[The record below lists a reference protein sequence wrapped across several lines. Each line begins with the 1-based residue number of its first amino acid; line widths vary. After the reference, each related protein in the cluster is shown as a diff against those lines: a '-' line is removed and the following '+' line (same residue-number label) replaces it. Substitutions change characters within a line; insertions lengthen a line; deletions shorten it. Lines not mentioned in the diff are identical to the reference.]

1 MAQQIINTG
10 ANANDGT
17 GEPLREAFTAV
28 NDNFTEIYT
37 AGPVGT
43 DVRIV
48 GNTITTLQINQN
60 LTLKP
65 NGIGKIQANAT
76 IIPSVNLVY
85 DLGSVTQQWDS
96 VYAGYFI
103 GNGALLTGISGGN
116 ASNSFSTISANG
128 VAIVAN
134 SSTGVLTLTPGN
146 NITIVGSAGTDT
158 VTFGVSSS
166 PVFSGNVTSGNFL
179 TGGTVSATG
188 NITGAN
194 LRTTGSISTA
204 GNITANN
211 IVFSGNLIGNISTN
225 GNVTAGNVIATQAII
240 AASDITSAG
249 NITGGYIFGN
259 GAFLTGISGGTGNYS
274 NANVSAFLPT
284 YTGNVSAA
292 YFIGNGSQLT
302 SVTGANVT
310 GIVPRAN
317 IANVAYSVDAAN
329 IVGNI
334 ANATYA
340 EYANLA
346 YYAFGNGVI
355 GSVSSANTAN
365 IANVAY
371 SVAGANVT
379 GTVANATYAVSAGSA
394 GSANT
399 ANTANIANIANV
411 AYSVAGANVSG
422 TVANATNAQFANLAY
437 YAFGNGIIGSV
448 ATANTANTA
457 NIANVAYSVSGAN
470 VVGAVANAT
479 YAVSAGS
486 ANTANIANIA
496 NVAYSVAGA
505 NVSGTVAN
513 ATNAQYANLA
523 YFAYGNGI
531 VGQISTTSNII
542 GGNISTVGNVTGN
555 FFIGNGSQLTGV
567 VATDIGVLANLSV
580 TGNAQIGNVRTAGQV
595 SATGNVTTGNYFVGN
610 GAFIT
615 GIVASAGS
623 ELLNG
628 SSSVRI
634 GGANANVTVSVNAV
648 SNVAVF
654 TTGGMSTTG
663 NIIANANVLAN
674 GQISALGNVT
684 GNYIFGNGALLTGV
698 ITSVANINN
707 GTSNVTV
714 VSSGGNITV
723 GVNGSGN
730 VVVFANTGA
739 YVDGVVS
746 ASGNITANYFIGN
759 GSQLTGVTASSVNAS
774 ALTGNTL
781 SSNVL
786 YSSLTQVGNL
796 ANLSVVGN
804 TISGNLSTAGVVSA
818 AGNITANYFIGN
830 GSQLTGIDATSI
842 QNGNSNVKVYAN
854 GNVSTSISG
863 ISNVV
868 VVSDTGQY
876 VTGLISATGNIF
888 GANVSTGILS
898 ATGNATAGNVL
909 TGGVISA
916 TSTII
921 SAANITGANLITS
934 GLATVTG
941 NITGGNLLT
950 SGVIS
955 AAGNITGGNLSA
967 VSLVINNIASD
978 DSSYVTIEDGLTVV
992 GEILA
997 AGNVTGSNVNTNNI
1011 VGTGLTITS
1020 TGLLNLAPT
1029 GNITANAKNINNL
1042 ADPVQDQDA
1051 ATKAYVDTVA
1061 QGLDPKAS
1069 VAYATAATLPA
1080 YVYNNGTAGVGAT
1093 ITGSATGL
1101 LTIDGTAPTVG
1112 DRVLI
1117 KNETSTNAPYNGIY
1131 TVTTNSAGSAYVLT
1145 RATDFNQ
1152 ASEIPSAF
1160 TFVEYGTI
1168 NGDTGWVCSTNA
1180 PVVVGT
1186 TDIVFVQFSGAGSY
1200 TANTAAGLS
1209 LIGSQFNAKVDE
1221 NTTSFDGSGNIIV
1234 KAGANLTTPNIGAA
1248 TGTSLSVTGNIRV
1261 GNIVIPSS
1269 GNINVANVNI
1279 VNLAS
1284 PVANTDAATKAYV
1297 DSQAGNV
1304 SGNVIGNLIPLG
1316 TPSDSSLTTNV
1327 AYPGW
1332 TTATFVT
1339 DGLDDLNQVAL
1350 NIAQNTFVGQASL
1363 SGTPLSGPSPTT
1375 VAFTGSYIGN
1385 VNSHLW
1391 NFGDGTT
1398 STSANPSKTYS
1409 NVSGG
1414 QFTVTYTAF
1423 NTNGTF
1429 GGNAANGAKGSVSS
1443 FTATNYITLYT
1454 PTPVSAFTVANASI
1468 DTGSSAQISNAS
1480 QYANYFELYWGDGSA
1495 NVNFANGWTTQSHVY
1510 TNSANTDS
1518 RYGIVL
1524 TATSNTAG
1532 PANVSTV
1539 SSTSFVKVYSPQSPA
1554 FTANTLSVINYAA
1567 TSGGVVSFR
1576 NDTPGTPGTTAVY
1589 GAQQL
1594 YNWQWGDSTANS
1606 NINIQSGLAGN
1617 PGAANITHTFALSA
1631 GQQSAGTTVNYT
1643 ANLWLY
1649 TGYSTSPFKASNVTI
1664 TVEPEVRANFSGT
1677 ANTPSDASGATA
1689 QTGYIYTDYNG
1700 NNRAVFSFENTSQL
1714 ANLYNWSFGDSTFAN
1729 GISNTA
1735 NVNKTYTSTG
1745 SYTVAL
1751 TANGTPG
1758 TTAQSNTQTRTNYIT
1773 IAANPAAPGALSTKT
1788 ISMST
1793 ASEGTSP
1800 LLAAGATDNSGGNI
1814 PTAGLSVTRY
1824 VTATPVIS
1832 TTASSANTST
1842 TGTLTALVNNTAS
1855 GNTPFTVGTSNT
1867 GTFTNLVVSQDAD
1880 AHSVIS
1886 ASYPTGFYKVFSA
1899 YVSKSLASLST
1910 GYSDYKLSHSTTGN
1924 TNATGFVKD
1933 NLTATPTLSNASVT
1947 MTQTTAGTFRYI
1959 SGVPY
1964 YNTGS
1969 PAISINSLA
1978 VSNLTGQTYR
1988 STSTPVTVLSG
1999 TNYESTSG
2007 SIISTQTKTYAQID
2021 GASSML
2027 TGGIP
2032 NANVGIASAY
2042 TLGNLAI
2049 SINGSAQAVATLGAN
2064 IINVNGTSATIQLPT
2079 KIQVYSTALTGFDE
2093 SNIAVAAGL
2102 GSVYTDNAIRISGIG
2117 SGNTPAFSNS
2127 TNFYTANAWSGA
2139 VTMTGTD
2146 EAVVRWGTLKHF
2158 NSADFSTGYLP
2169 VGPDLVTG
2177 RSGIQYF
2184 TFAFRRATMASFDII
2199 LTTTTGIAGLWV
2211 AAPGTTID
2219 KSGFTSPT
2227 PGYPGPT
2234 STLNGWL
2241 TGYQQYNG
2249 AGVPGDSATGGNP
2262 AGTNGCA
2269 LTGAD
2274 VIPLNTAIS
2283 NQRYTMTL
2291 GSQNSSNSTG
2301 NNVLIRI
2308 GLSSGQTLTSVA
2320 IGLPT

>member
-17 GEPLREAFTAV
+17 GEPLRQAFTAV
-28 NDNFTEIYT
+28 NENFTEIYT

-65 NGIGKIQANAT
+65 NGIGLIQANAT
-76 IIPSVNLVY
+76 VVPSVNLVY
-85 DLGSVTQQWDS
+85 DLGSPTKQWDS
-96 VYAGYFI
+96 VYAGYFV
-103 GNGALLTGISGGN
+103 GNGALLTGIAGGN
-116 ASNSFSTISANG
+116 AGNSFSTIAANG
-128 VAIVAN
+128 VNIVAN

-146 NITIVGSAGTDT
+146 NVTIIGSAGSDT
-158 VTFGVSSS
+158 VTFGISSS
-166 PVFSGNVTSGNFL
+166 PSFSGNVTGGNFL
-179 TGGTVSATG
+179 TSGRISTAG
-188 NITGAN
+188 NITGTN
-194 LRTTGSISTA
+194 LRATGAISTA

-211 IVFSGNLIGNISTN
+211 VVFLGNLFGNIS
-225 GNVTAGNVIATQAII
+225 TAGNVIAGNVISTQAIV
-240 AASDITSAG
+240 AASGITSAG
-249 NITGGYIFGN
+249 NI
-259 GAFLTGISGGTGNYS
+259 SGNY
-274 NANVSAFLPT
+274 F
-284 YTGNVSAA
+284 
-292 YFIGNGSQLT
+292 
-302 SVTGANVT
+302 
-310 GIVPRAN
+310 
-317 IANVAYSVDAAN
+317 
-329 IVGNI
+329 
-334 ANATYA
+334 
-340 EYANLA
+340 
-346 YYAFGNGVI
+346 FGNGV
-355 GSVSSANTAN
+355 
-365 IANVAY
+365 
-371 SVAGANVT
+371 
-379 GTVANATYAVSAGSA
+379 
-394 GSANT
+394 
-399 ANTANIANIANV
+399 
-411 AYSVAGANVSG
+411 
-422 TVANATNAQFANLAY
+422 F
-437 YAFGNGIIGSV
+437 
-448 ATANTANTA
+448 
-457 NIANVAYSVSGAN
+457 
-470 VVGAVANAT
+470 
-479 YAVSAGS
+479 
-486 ANTANIANIA
+486 
-496 NVAYSVAGA
+496 
-505 NVSGTVAN
+505 
-513 ATNAQYANLA
+513 
-523 YFAYGNGI
+523 
-531 VGQISTTSNII
+531 
-542 GGNISTVGNVTGN
+542 
-555 FFIGNGSQLTGV
+555 LTGV
-567 VATDIGVLANLSV
+567 I
-580 TGNAQIGNVRTAGQV
+580 
-595 SATGNVTTGNYFVGN
+595 
-610 GAFIT
+610 
-615 GIVASAGS
+615 ASAGP
-623 ELLNG
+623 EILYG
-628 SSSVRI
+628 CSSVRI
-634 GGANANVTVSVNAV
+634 NGANANATISINSI

-654 TTGGMSTTG
+654 STGGMSTIG
-663 NIIANANVLAN
+663 NITANIDVLAN

-684 GNYIFGNGALLTGV
+684 GNYIFGNGALLTGI

-707 GTSNVTV
+707 GTSNITV
-714 VSSGGNITV
+714 LSSGSNITV
-723 GVNGSGN
+723 GVNGTGN
-730 VVVFANTGA
+730 VAVFANTGA
-739 YVDGVVS
+739 YVNGVVS
-746 ASGNITANYFIGN
+746 ASGNVTANYFIGN
-759 GSQLTGVTASSVNAS
+759 GSQLTGVTAAGVNAA
-774 ALTGNTL
+774 ALTGTTL

-804 TISGNLSTAGVVSA
+804 TVGGNFITTGIVSA
-818 AGNITANYFIGN
+818 AGNVTANYFIGN
-830 GSQLTGIDATSI
+830 GSQLTGIDSTTI

-868 VVSDTGQY
+868 VVSSTGQY
-876 VTGLISATGNIF
+876 VSGVISATGNIL
-888 GANVSTGILS
+888 GNNVNTGVLS
-898 ATGNATAGNVL
+898 ATGNVVAGNLNAAGLSLSSNVVSDLNVTSNIAGGNISTPGLLSTADFSISGKVTGNLIPSANISYNLGNATNAFKDLYLSGNSIYIGDQTISSNATGITVGSGNVAGNNINAANAITAGVISASGNATAGNVL
-909 TGGVISA
+909 TGGLISA
-916 TSTII
+916 T
-921 SAANITGANLITS
+921 
-934 GLATVTG
+934 
-941 NITGGNLLT
+941 
-950 SGVIS
+950 
-955 AAGNITGGNLSA
+955 GNITGGNLSA
-967 VSLVINNIASD
+967 VNLVINNIASD
-978 DSSYVTIEDGLTVV
+978 DSSYVTVDDGLTVI

-997 AGNVTGSNVNTNNI
+997 AGNITGSNVNTNNI
-1011 VGTGLTITS
+1011 VGSGLTITS
-1020 TGLLNLAPT
+1020 TGALNLVPT
-1029 GNITANAKNINNL
+1029 GNITVNARNINNL

-1051 ATKAYVDTVA
+1051 ATKSYVDVVA

-1069 VAYATAATLPA
+1069 VVYATSTTLPV
-1080 YVYNNGTAGVGAT
+1080 YTYNNGTAGVGAT
-1093 ITGSATGL
+1093 ITGVTTGL
-1101 LTIDGTAPTVG
+1101 LTIDGTAPAAG
-1112 DRVLI
+1112 DRVLV
-1117 KNETSTNAPYNGIY
+1117 KNEISTNAPYNGIY

-1168 NGDTGWVCSTNA
+1168 NADTGWVCTTNS
-1180 PVVVGT
+1180 PVVIGT
-1186 TDIVFVQFSGAGSY
+1186 TNIVFVQFSGAGSY

-1209 LIGSQFNAKVDE
+1209 LIGSQFNAKVDD
-1221 NTTSFDGSGNIIV
+1221 NTTAFDGSGNIIV
-1234 KAGANLTTPNIGAA
+1234 KAGANLTTPNIGVA
-1248 TGTSLSVTGNIRV
+1248 TGTSLSVSGNVRV

-1269 GNINVANVNI
+1269 GNINVGNVNI
-1279 VNLAS
+1279 ANLATPAAPS
-1284 PVANTDAATKAYV
+1284 DAATKAYV

-1304 SGNVIGNLIPLG
+1304 SGNVIGNLIALG
-1316 TPSDSSLTTNV
+1316 TPADGSLTTNV

-1350 NIAQNTFVGQASL
+1350 NIAKNTFVGQASL
-1363 SGTPLSGPSPTT
+1363 SGTPLSGSSPIT

-1414 QFTVTYTAF
+1414 QFTVSYTAY
-1423 NTNGTF
+1423 NSNGTF
-1429 GGNAANGAKGSVSS
+1429 NGNAANGAKGSVSS

-1454 PTPVSAFTVANASI
+1454 PTPISAFTLANSSI

-1480 QYANYFELYWGDGSA
+1480 QYANYFELNWGDGTA
-1495 NVNFANGWTTQSHVY
+1495 NVNFNNGWTTQSHTY

-1524 TATSNTAG
+1524 KATSNTAG

-1539 SSTSFVKVYSPQSPA
+1539 SSTSYVKVYSPQSPA

-1576 NDTPGTPGTTAVY
+1576 NDTPGSPGTTAVY

-1594 YNWQWGDSTANS
+1594 YNWQWGDGTANS

-1617 PGAANITHTFALSA
+1617 PGAANITHTFALSPA
-1631 GQQSAGTTVNYT
+1631 QQTAGTTVNYT

-1649 TGYSTSPFKASNVTI
+1649 TGYSTSPFRASNVTI
-1664 TVEPEVRANFSGT
+1664 TVEPEVRANFLGT
-1677 ANTPSDASGATA
+1677 ANTQSDASGATA

-1700 NNRAVFSFENTSQL
+1700 NNRAVFSFQNTSQL

-1729 GISNTA
+1729 GIANLS
-1735 NVNKTYTSTG
+1735 NVNHTYTATG

-1758 TTAQSNTQTRTNYIT
+1758 TTAQSNTQTRISYIN

-1814 PTAGLSVTRY
+1814 PAAGSSVTRY
-1824 VTATPVIS
+1824 ISATPIVS
-1832 TTASSANTST
+1832 TTASGANTST
-1842 TGTLTALVNNTAS
+1842 TGTLTAYVNNTAA

-1880 AHSVIS
+1880 AHTVIS
-1886 ASYPTGFYKVFSA
+1886 ATYPTGFYKVFSA
-1899 YVSKSLASLST
+1899 SVSRALSGLST
-1910 GYSDYKLSHSTTGN
+1910 GYSDYKLAHSTTGN

-1933 NLTATPTLSNASVT
+1933 NLSAVPTLSNASVT
-1947 MTQTTAGTFRYI
+1947 MTETTAGTYRYI

-1964 YNTGS
+1964 YNAGS
-1969 PAISINSLA
+1969 PVISVNSLA

-1988 STSTPVTVLSG
+1988 STTTPVTVLSG

-2007 SIISTQTKTYAQID
+2007 AVISTQTKTYAQID
-2021 GASSML
+2021 GPSSML

-2032 NANVGIASAY
+2032 NANVGIASSY

-2049 SINGSAQAVATLGAN
+2049 SVNGSAQAVATLNTN
-2064 IINVNGTSATIQLPT
+2064 IINVNGTSTTIPLPT

-2102 GSVYTDNAIRISGIG
+2102 GSVYTDNATRISGLG

-2139 VTMTGTD
+2139 VTMTGTS
-2146 EAVVRWGTLKHF
+2146 EAVVRWGTLQHF
-2158 NSADFSTGYLP
+2158 NSANFSTGYLP
-2169 VGPDLVTG
+2169 VGPDLITG

-2219 KSGFTSPT
+2219 KSGFSSPT

-2241 TGYQQYNG
+2241 TGFQQYNG
-2249 AGVPGDSATGGNP
+2249 AGVPGASATGGNP

-2301 NNVLIRI
+2301 NNILIRI

-2320 IGLPT
+2320 IGLAT

>member
-37 AGPVGT
+37 AGPVGSN
-43 DVRIV
+43 VRIV

-65 NGIGKIQANAT
+65 NGIGLIQANAT
-76 IIPSVNLVY
+76 VVPSVNLVY
-85 DLGSVTQQWDS
+85 DLGSTTKQWDS

-103 GNGALLTGISGGN
+103 GNGALLTGVAGGN
-116 ASNSFSTISANG
+116 ASNSFATISANG

-134 SSTGVLTLTPGN
+134 SATGVLTLTPGN
-146 NITIVGSAGTDT
+146 NITIAGSAGTDT

-166 PVFSGNVTSGNFL
+166 PVFSGNISAANFL
-179 TGGTVSATG
+179 TGGTVSAAG
-188 NITGAN
+188 NVTGAN
-194 LRTTGSISTA
+194 LRATGSISTA
-204 GNITANN
+204 GNVTANN
-211 IVFSGNLIGNISTN
+211 VVFSGNLVGNISTT
-225 GNVTAGNVIATQAII
+225 GNVIAGNVIATQSII
-240 AASDITSAG
+240 AASDITSAA
-249 NITGGYIFGN
+249 NITGNYIFGN
-259 GAFLTGISGGTGNYS
+259 GAFLTGISGGAGNYS

-317 IANVAYSVDAAN
+317 IANVAYSVSAAN
-329 IVGNI
+329 VVGNI

-340 EYANLA
+340 EFANLA
-346 YYAFGNGVI
+346 YNAYGNGVI
-355 GSVSSANTAN
+355 GSVSSANTANTANIANVAYSVSGANVVGTVANATFAVSAGSAGSANTANTAN

-379 GTVANATYAVSAGSA
+379 GTVANAT
-394 GSANT
+394 
-399 ANTANIANIANV
+399 
-411 AYSVAGANVSG
+411 
-422 TVANATNAQFANLAY
+422 NAEYANLAY
-437 YAFGNGIIGSV
+437 YAF
-448 ATANTANTA
+448 
-457 NIANVAYSVSGAN
+457 
-470 VVGAVANAT
+470 
-479 YAVSAGS
+479 
-486 ANTANIANIA
+486 
-496 NVAYSVAGA
+496 
-505 NVSGTVAN
+505 
-513 ATNAQYANLA
+513 
-523 YFAYGNGI
+523 GNGI

-542 GGNISTVGNVTGN
+542 GGNISTAGNVAGN
-555 FFIGNGSQLTGV
+555 YFIGNGSQLTGV
-567 VATDIGVLANLSV
+567 VATDIGVLASLSV

-628 SSSVRI
+628 FSNVRI

-739 YVDGVVS
+739 YVAGVVS
-746 ASGNITANYFIGN
+746 ASGN
-759 GSQLTGVTASSVNAS
+759 V
-774 ALTGNTL
+774 
-781 SSNVL
+781 
-786 YSSLTQVGNL
+786 
-796 ANLSVVGN
+796 
-804 TISGNLSTAGVVSA
+804 
-818 AGNITANYFIGN
+818 TANYFIGN
-830 GSQLTGIDATSI
+830 GSQLTGIDSTTI

-863 ISNVV
+863 TSNVIT
-868 VVSDTGQY
+868 VSNTGQY
-876 VTGLISATGNIF
+876 VTG
-888 GANVSTGILS
+888 
-898 ATGNATAGNVL
+898 
-909 TGGVISA
+909 VISA
-916 TSTII
+916 T
-921 SAANITGANLITS
+921 
-934 GLATVTG
+934 
-941 NITGGNLLT
+941 
-950 SGVIS
+950 
-955 AAGNITGGNLSA
+955 GNITGGNLSA
-967 VSLVINNIASD
+967 VNLVINNIASD

-992 GEILA
+992 GEISA

-1029 GNITANAKNINNL
+1029 GNITVNAKNINNL

-1051 ATKAYVDTVA
+1051 ATK
-1061 QGLDPKAS
+1061 S
-1069 VAYATAATLPA
+1069 
-1080 YVYNNGTAGVGAT
+1080 
-1093 ITGSATGL
+1093 
-1101 LTIDGTAPTVG
+1101 
-1112 DRVLI
+1112 
-1117 KNETSTNAPYNGIY
+1117 
-1131 TVTTNSAGSAYVLT
+1131 
-1145 RATDFNQ
+1145 
-1152 ASEIPSAF
+1152 
-1160 TFVEYGTI
+1160 
-1168 NGDTGWVCSTNA
+1168 
-1180 PVVVGT
+1180 
-1186 TDIVFVQFSGAGSY
+1186 
-1200 TANTAAGLS
+1200 
-1209 LIGSQFNAKVDE
+1209 
-1221 NTTSFDGSGNIIV
+1221 
-1234 KAGANLTTPNIGAA
+1234 
-1248 TGTSLSVTGNIRV
+1248 
-1261 GNIVIPSS
+1261 
-1269 GNINVANVNI
+1269 
-1279 VNLAS
+1279 
-1284 PVANTDAATKAYV
+1284 YV

-1332 TTATFVT
+1332 TTATYVT

-1350 NIAQNTFVGQASL
+1350 NIAKNTFVGQASL
-1363 SGTPLSGPSPTT
+1363 SGTPLAGPSPTT

-1398 STSANPSKTYS
+1398 SSSANPSKTYS

-1423 NTNGTF
+1423 NSNGTF

-1454 PTPVSAFTVANASI
+1454 PTPVSAFTVANSSI
-1468 DTGSSAQISNAS
+1468 DTGSSAQISNTS

-1554 FTANTLSVINYAA
+1554 FTANTLSVINFAA

-1576 NDTPGTPGTTAVY
+1576 NDTPGSPGTTAVY
-1589 GAQQL
+1589 GSQQL

-1617 PGAANITHTFALSA
+1617 PGAANVTHTFALSA
-1631 GQQSAGTTVNYT
+1631 GQQTAGTTVNYT

-1677 ANTPSDASGATA
+1677 ANTQSDASGATA

-1700 NNRAVFSFENTSQL
+1700 NNRAVFSFQNTSQL
-1714 ANLYNWSFGDSTFAN
+1714 ANVYNWSFGDSTFAN

-1758 TTAQSNTQTRTNYIT
+1758 VTAQSNTQTRTNYIT

-1832 TTASSANTST
+1832 TTASGANTST

-1880 AHSVIS
+1880 AHTVIS
-1886 ASYPTGFYKVFSA
+1886 ATYPTGFYKVFSA

-1910 GYSDYKLSHSTTGN
+1910 GYSDYKLAHSTTGN

-1947 MTQTTAGTFRYI
+1947 MTQTTAGTYRYI

-1988 STSTPVTVLSG
+1988 STATPVTVLSG

-2102 GSVYTDNAIRISGIG
+2102 GSVYTDNAIRVSGIG

-2146 EAVVRWGTLKHF
+2146 ETVVRWGTLKHF

-2199 LTTTTGIAGLWV
+2199 LTTTTGIAGLWI

-2219 KSGFTSPT
+2219 KSGFSSPT

-2249 AGVPGDSATGGNP
+2249 AGVPGNSATGGNP

-2301 NNVLIRI
+2301 NNILIRI